1 MSRLPEDS
9 STHRVGDDRIP
20 VQLIAT
26 VSLALCT
33 LVAATAV
40 SIGIARADLTQT
52 GLHLHLLGQPA
63 CASFL
68 QRRCH
73 SPVTNES

>member
-1 MSRLPEDS
+1 MSRLPKDS
-9 STHRVGDDRIP
+9 SAHRVGDDRIP

-40 SIGIARADLTQT
+40 SIGIAQADLTPT
-52 GLHLHLLGQPA
+52 GWRLHLLGQPA
-63 CASFL
+63 CASFTL
-68 QRRCH
+68 RHCH
-73 SPVTNES
+73 SPVTKES

>member
-9 STHRVGDDRIP
+9 SAHRVGDDRI
-20 VQLIAT
+20 QLIAT

-40 SIGIARADLTQT
+40 SIGIARADLTRT
-52 GLHLHLLGQPA
+52 GWRLHLLGQPA
-63 CASFL
+63 CSSFTL
-68 QRRCH
+68 RHCH
-73 SPVTNES
+73 SPVTKES